1 MQQGYRFE
9 FMKGKKEN
17 CPSCNGKRTYRRYFD
32 KETGE
37 VLPYEYGRCDRENNC
52 GYFLNPYTDKYHLK
66 GNDYSFNYNYYQ
78 IKNMKKVEHKDYYI
92 PKNVLEATKTDYD
105 NNKFI
110 QNLLNN
116 ISYPFNYDEVYKLI
130 DMYQLGTITEGYMRG
145 AITFPFID
153 IKQNV
158 NAIQCKTFDLANHS
172 IHTNYIHKILEN
184 KYDKECKPIPKW
196 IDDYELNEIK
206 VKCLFGEH
214 LLNKYPNNPIALV
227 EAPKTALIGTIYFGF
242 PDNPKNYLWLA
253 VYNKSSLNYNKCKQL
268 KNRKVVLFPDT
279 SKEGATFKEWKQ
291 KAEKIQEMIPNS
303 TFEVSDLL
311 EQLATDRQKQKGI
324 DIADLLT
331 NYDWKT
337 FRNIN

>member
-1 MQQGYRFE
+1 MEGYRFE

-17 CPSCNGKRTYRRYFD
+17 CPSCEGKRTYRRYFD
-32 KETGE
+32 KATGE
-37 VLPYEYGRCDRENNC
+37 ILPYEYGRCDRENNC

-78 IKNMKKVEHKDYYI
+78 IKNIKKVEYKDYYI
-92 PKNVLEATKTDYD
+92 PNYILEATKTEYD

-145 AITFPFID
+145 AITFPYID
-153 IKQNV
+153 INQNV
-158 NAIQCKTFDLANHS
+158 NAIQCKTFDFANHS
-172 IHTNYIHKILEN
+172 IYTNYIHSILE
-184 KYDKECKPIPKW
+184 KKHVKDKKPIPKW
-196 IDDYELNEIK
+196 IDDYELNEGK

-214 LLNKYPNNPIALV
+214 LLEKYPHNPIALV

-253 VYNKSSLNYNKCKQL
+253 VYNKSSLNYSKCKQL

-279 SKEGATFKEWKQ
+279 SKNGATFSEWKE

-311 EQLATDRQKQKGI
+311 EQLATESQKQKGI
-324 DIADLLT
+324 DIADILT

-337 FRNIN
+337 FRNLN